1 MNDNNKDVLNDFTNS
16 NICVFVSVQST
27 FETTTTQIIRSSRC
41 HMLIAENENTCPDSS
56 LLSSC
61 AGLEPSKFNC
71 LLLSRICS
79 DMMF

>member
-1 MNDNNKDVLNDFTNS
+1 MNDNNKDVLNDFTKS
-16 NICVFVSVQST
+16 NICVLVSVQST

-41 HMLIAENENTCPDSS
+41 HMLIAENENTCHDSS
-56 LLSSC
+56 PC